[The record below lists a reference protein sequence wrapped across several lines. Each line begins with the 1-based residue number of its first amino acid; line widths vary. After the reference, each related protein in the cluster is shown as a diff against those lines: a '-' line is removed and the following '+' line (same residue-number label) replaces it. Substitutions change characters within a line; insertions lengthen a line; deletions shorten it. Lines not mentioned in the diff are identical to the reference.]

1 MALIIK
7 PNKPIATR
15 PIKSGQPLGAILAS
29 LGLDRCIPL
38 IHGAQGCSAFAKV
51 FFIQHFHEPV
61 PLQSTAMDP
70 ITTIMGSDDNI
81 LQALVTLCERSN
93 PRIIVLMSSGLAEA
107 QGADMTRAIKLFR
120 QSYPKHDRIE
130 VVHLNTPDF
139 YGSMENGFAT
149 LVEALIE
156 QLVPEQAVRTLRK
169 KRVNL
174 LLSHMLTPGDIELIR
189 SYVEAF
195 GLQPVM
201 VPDLA
206 HSMDG
211 HLARGDYLPVSQGG
225 TDVLALRQLGQ
236 SAATLVIGPS
246 LARAGQLL
254 QKRTGVESH
263 SFAHLMTLAEM
274 DRFILTLQ
282 RLAERPVPE
291 WIERS
296 RGQLQDAM
304 IDTHTWVNGRR
315 LAIGAEADLLMAW
328 VSFALSVGLQPCSVV
343 APVNQPW
350 LAGLPVES
358 VRIGDLQ
365 DLVDGIDGSLM
376 GVTAQRSVD
385 LLLSNSHGADLAAEL
400 DIPLLRIGFPF
411 YDRMGEFRRT
421 RQGYA
426 GIRDTLF
433 EIGNLMQERCH
444 GRAVHHS
451 PLKQQFTAELT
462 VEELRY
468 V

>member
-1 MALIIK
+1 
-7 PNKPIATR
+7 
-15 PIKSGQPLGAILAS
+15 
-29 LGLDRCIPL
+29 
-38 IHGAQGCSAFAKV
+38 
-51 FFIQHFHEPV
+51 
-61 PLQSTAMDP
+61 
-70 ITTIMGSDDNI
+70 
-81 LQALVTLCERSN
+81 
-93 PRIIVLMSSGLAEA
+93 
-107 QGADMTRAIKLFR
+107 
-120 QSYPKHDRIE
+120 
-130 VVHLNTPDF
+130 
-139 YGSMENGFAT
+139 
-149 LVEALIE
+149 
-156 QLVPEQAVRTLRK
+156 
-169 KRVNL
+169 
-174 LLSHMLTPGDIELIR
+174 
-189 SYVEAF
+189 
-195 GLQPVM
+195 
-201 VPDLA
+201 
-206 HSMDG
+206 
-211 HLARGDYLPVSQGG
+211 
-225 TDVLALRQLGQ
+225 
-236 SAATLVIGPS
+236 VIGPS

-400 DIPLLRIGFPF
+400 DIPLLRIGFPI

-462 VEELRY
+462 AEELPY